1 MYLFVCFF
9 PLPLKQYQ
17 MPVILGARCYDKTIT
32 SFFNLYQSKHSHTQ
46 PKIKRAKREIN
57 PTLQLTREKCSK
69 NFLFSS
75 KISGSGANG
84 SPSLAKLLKLKP
96 LQLQIEIEIRFPHI
110 ILSILK
116 YQYPGVRVSF
126 SLCVTYSLWSP

>member
-1 MYLFVCFF
+1 
-9 PLPLKQYQ
+9 
-17 MPVILGARCYDKTIT
+17 MPVILGAQCYDMTMT
-32 SFFNLYQSKHSHTQ
+32 SFFNLYQSKHSH

-84 SPSLAKLLKLKP
+84 SPSLVKLLKLKP
-96 LQLQIEIEIRFPHI
+96 LQLQIEIEIRFPPYYI
-110 ILSILK
+110 IYLEVPIS
-116 YQYPGVRVSF
+116 RCVSF
-126 SLCVTYSLWSP
+126 SLCITYSLWSP